1 MMDEPSP
8 NFERVL
14 AALHC
19 EEPDRVPPAEIWVD
33 QEVRDEFMGRP
44 VRSIEDEVAFWKSA
58 GFDFVALDND
68 LWSTPQIQGSLLSP
82 VKDTAHIYTGGREDR
97 GWVSEQAGILKSWED
112 VERFPWPRVEQL
124 DFTSLERIGQ
134 HLPPNMKAIV
144 TFGHIYTA
152 AWQLMGFENFC
163 VMLYEDLSMVKE
175 IIRRIGEEVL
185 RQTEKIL
192 TFNSVGAMCFQDD
205 IAYASGP
212 IISISMLRELFFPWL
227 AEIAS
232 ICHSRGRQL
241 IYHTDGDATPLL
253 PDMVAAGI
261 DAFQAIEPKVMDIV
275 AIKQAYGGRL
285 ALMGNLDLGYT
296 LSRGTPQEVEAAVKY
311 LLKNVAP
318 GGGFL
323 LGSCNS
329 ITNYV
334 PLENFKTMMRTTLEY
349 GRYPISL

>member
-1 MMDEPSP
+1 MEDTSP
-8 NFERVL
+8 NFDRVL

-33 QEVRDEFMGRP
+33 QEVRDEFMGHP
-44 VRSIEDEVAFWKSA
+44 VRSLEDEVAFWKCA
-58 GFDFVALDND
+58 GFDFVAMDND
-68 LWSTPQIQGSLLSP
+68 LWSTPQIQGNILSP
-82 VKDTAHIYTGGREDR
+82 LKDTAHLYTGGREER
-97 GWVSEQAGILKSWED
+97 GWVSEQAGIIKSWED
-112 VERFPWPRVEQL
+112 VESFPWPKVEDL
-124 DFTSLERIGQ
+124 DFTNLERIGE
-134 HLPPNMKAIV
+134 HLPPNMKVIM

-163 VMLYEDLSMVKE
+163 VMLYEDLPLVKE

-185 RQTEKIL
+185 KQTEVIL
-192 TFNSVGAMCFQDD
+192 TFDSVGAMCFQDD
-205 IAYASGP
+205 IAYSSGP
-212 IISISMLRELFFPWL
+212 IISIAMLRELFFPWL
-227 AEIAS
+227 AEIVS

-241 IYHTDGDATPLL
+241 IYHTDGNASPLL
-253 PDMVAAGI
+253 PDIVAAGV

-275 AIKQAYGGRL
+275 AIKRAYGERL

-296 LSRGTPQEVEAAVKY
+296 LTRGTPREVEEAVKY

-334 PLENFKTMMRTTLEY
+334 PLENFKTMVRATLEY
-349 GRYPISL
+349 GRYPITL